1 VQRKNNPNAPS
12 NSREAENTPFPRRE
26 LGRIVHDER
35 GTASMEWVALSGERP
50 RQVLEIVDDPG
61 RGKPLTPRGASD
73 PGGGFNP
80 YASAVPDAPGG
91 AAREAPRKPR
101 DLRKL
106 GEWMKMMRELEARK
120 KRGED

>member
-1 VQRKNNPNAPS
+1 MQRKNNPNAPS

-35 GTASMEWVALSGERP
+35 GTASMEWVAVSRGQP
-50 RQVLEIVDDPG
+50 RQVLEIVEDPG
-61 RGKPLTPRGASD
+61 RGKPLAPRGAND
-73 PGGGFNP
+73 PGSGFNP
-80 YASAVPDAPGG
+80 YASAVPDAPGV